1 MTGISGITYPACV
14 IHRYSVIC
22 HAAWYIYLQVILAI
36 GGQSS
41 GIVLGSIECFILGC
55 DSWKCI
61 VPRIVCS
68 GGICEGLRVIPTMR
82 HARLYAAVTA
92 REYEVFVIGMCTRLT
107 LVLLLFDIYIRI
119 T

>member
-1 MTGISGITYPACV
+1 
-14 IHRYSVIC
+14 
-22 HAAWYIYLQVILAI
+22 LAI

-61 VPRIVCS
+61 VPRLVCG
-68 GGICEGLRVIPTMR
+68 GGICEGLRVIPTMH

-107 LVLLLFDIYIRI
+107 LVLLLFDIYEYVRI
-119 T
+119 IWVS

>member
-1 MTGISGITYPACV
+1 
-14 IHRYSVIC
+14 
-22 HAAWYIYLQVILAI
+22 LAI

-41 GIVLGSIECFILGC
+41 GIVLGNIECFILGC
-55 DSWKCI
+55 YSWKCV
-61 VPRIVCS
+61 VPRSVY
-68 GGICEGLRVIPTMR
+68 GGGNCEGLRVIPTMH

-107 LVLLLFDIYIRI
+107 LVLLLFSIYIRI